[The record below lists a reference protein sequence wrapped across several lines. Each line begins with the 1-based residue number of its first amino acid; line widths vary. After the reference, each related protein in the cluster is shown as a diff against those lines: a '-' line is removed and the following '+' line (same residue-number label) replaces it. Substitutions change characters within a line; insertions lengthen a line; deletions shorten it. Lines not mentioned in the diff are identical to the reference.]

1 MVCMENIDNKKR
13 IAVIGA
19 GNGGCAIAGHLAMM
33 GHEVVLY
40 SYFDSEIEKLRV
52 SKTIE
57 LTGVISGVGKLH
69 RVTSNIEEAI
79 CNAEIIMIV
88 TIANVHGELAKQMS
102 RYLSDGQ
109 LVVLNP
115 GRTGGA
121 IEFKVALDSVG
132 FDKKIYL
139 AEAQTLIYAC
149 RLAGDALVNI
159 IGMKE
164 RVMLSTL
171 PASDTSYV
179 LKILSSLY
187 HCFIP
192 VENVLVTSLEN
203 IGAIFHPCVV
213 LFNAATI
220 ERGTQFYF
228 YRDMTRRVA
237 EFIEMFDKERI
248 NVGKAYG
255 IELMPVKEWI
265 SYSYDKIEGETLLE
279 RMRNNPAYY
288 NIKAPVSIESRQ
300 LLEDIPT
307 GLVPIFE
314 LGQLKN
320 VDMPLFQSIIR
331 ICSTLLG
338 KDFITEGRTLKKMGI
353 DSLSDVF
360 KIIG

>member
-1 MVCMENIDNKKR
+1 MVYMRHPDFKKR

-33 GHEVVLY
+33 GHEVMLY
-40 SYFDSEIEKLRV
+40 SYSEHEVEKLRV

-69 RVTSNIEEAI
+69 GVTTNIEEAI

-102 RYLSDGQ
+102 HYLSDGQ

-121 IEFKVALDSVG
+121 IEFRVALDSIG

-139 AEAQTLIYAC
+139 AEAQTLVYAC
-149 RLAGDALVNI
+149 RLEKDAFVNI
-159 IGMKE
+159 IGIKE
-164 RVMLSTL
+164 RVMLSAL
-171 PASDTSYV
+171 PSSDTSFV

-187 HCFIP
+187 DCFIP

-228 YRDMTRRVA
+228 YRDMTPRVA
-237 EFIEMFDKERI
+237 EFIEEFDKERI
-248 NVGKAYG
+248 DVGKVYG

-265 SYSYDKIEGETLLE
+265 SYSYDNIKGDTLLE
-279 RMRNNPAYY
+279 RMKNNPAYF
-288 NIKAPVSIESRQ
+288 NIKAPGSIESRQ

-314 LGQLKN
+314 LGKLKN
-320 VDMPLFQSIIR
+320 IDMPLFQSVIR

-353 DSLSDVF
+353 SSISDIF
-360 KIIG
+360 RLIM